1 MSNICFRSLLLA
13 LHLLTLI
20 DAAIVDGPPAGVER
34 PAVTAQRLMQI
45 AWAAES
51 SSVAIVITQPS
62 TVTQQLWQLF
72 QSGQEVIRANGT
84 IALRTWGVFSGTHQ

>member
-13 LHLLTLI
+13 LHILTLI

-51 SSVAIVITQPS
+51 SSVAIDSTQPI
-62 TVTQQLWQLF
+62 TDICQAVKHELTRGF
-72 QSGQEVIRANGT
+72 VPC
-84 IALRTWGVFSGTHQ
+84 WGCKTSGTLWPATVE